1 VTTTDI
7 ACDYPNEINAQARRA
22 GRAFTATVEQAGL
35 GMDDR
40 TSVAG
45 AANIVGAAALVYPRA
60 DEDTLLGASLW
71 TAFLIMNDDRWD
83 CSPPT
88 AAAPK
93 WFPELVRVLDGG
105 VEPGADADP
114 LARFLSIT
122 LDRLD
127 RTLGPSAVAEIMA
140 QIRTTLDAMVWERVW
155 NRHPDTLS
163 LDTYLSFRRAYS
175 TMNVQVVL
183 DKWINGGDAFDDLA
197 GHPVQRAIDDI
208 VVRFGCLSNDY
219 YSWEREK
226 RRADASN
233 AVRIL
238 MDHDGLTEPAALDA
252 VRRLCDDAL
261 RDLDCLATALATSD
275 PTDPRTRRLVVYLN
289 SHKPLIAA
297 AARWP
302 SRTDRYTVT

>member
-1 VTTTDI
+1 MATDI
-7 ACDYPNEINAQARRA
+7 ACGYPNETNAQAPRA
-22 GRAFTATVEQAGL
+22 AQAFADAVEQAGL
-35 GMDDR
+35 GGDDR

-60 DEDTLLGASLW
+60 DEATLLGASLW

-83 CSPPT
+83 CAPPT
-88 AAAPK
+88 AAAPH
-93 WFPELVRVLDGG
+93 WFPELVRILDGG
-105 VEPGADADP
+105 GEPGAGADP

-122 LDRLD
+122 MGQLD
-127 RTLGPSAVAEIMA
+127 RTLGAPAVAEIAA

-155 NRHPDTLS
+155 NRHPGALS

-183 DKWINGGDAFDDLA
+183 DKWINGGEGFDDLV
-197 GHPVQRAIDDI
+197 GHPVRRAIDDI

-226 RRADASN
+226 RSINASN

-252 VRRLCDDAL
+252 VHLLCDDAL
-261 RDLDCLATALATSD
+261 RDLDCLATALATDD
-275 PTDPRTRRLVVYLN
+275 PADPRTDRLGVYLDC
-289 SHKPLIAA
+289 HKPLVAA

-302 SRTDRYTVT
+302 SHTDRYTVT